1 MNAPTTKNCVIHCA
15 LMNGLFSQEYADA
28 HFEGKESEDNALY
41 QWEDEFLVREVY
53 RIEVKESATYN
64 LSGVHPVH
72 GDFSYPIVN
81 MRLVLLY
88 NSLDNL
94 TPIAVS
100 ESLLHAFTQLESE
113 GEYGLNF
120 ELRDDEPFINPVVGV
135 YISNKDI
142 PRELK
147 NA

>member
-1 MNAPTTKNCVIHCA
+1 MNAPKIKNAVIQCA

-28 HFEGKESEDNALY
+28 HFEGEESEDNALY

-53 RIEVKESATYN
+53 RIEEKESTTYD
-64 LSGVHPVH
+64 LSGIHPVH

-88 NSLDNL
+88 HSLDNC

-100 ESLLHAFTQLESE
+100 ESLLHNFTQSESE
-113 GEYGLNF
+113 EEYWLNF
-120 ELRDDEPFINPVVGV
+120 ELKDDEPFINPIVGV